1 MSEPLFIRPLIFVA
15 HQDDETIGAGIL
27 MQRAQDPL
35 VVFATDGASED
46 PYFWKAHGT
55 RQRLAEVRQQEA
67 HRVLAIAD
75 VASVEFLGFPDQKLH
90 RHAPDA
96 IRALTDIARRETCT
110 AIVTHAYEGG
120 HPDHDTCS
128 YIAHVAGQQTGL
140 RVWEMPL
147 YHRAQGVLT
156 KQIFLQGDAELEL
169 LPTESESARKQQMF
183 AAYVSQGDLA
193 QTFPATSERF
203 RRQPQYDYTR
213 PPHRGPLN
221 YEAWQWTITGM
232 EVSQA
237 LAQAMGAHQ

>member
-1 MSEPLFIRPLIFVA
+1 MSEPLYIRPLIFVA

-27 MQRAQDPL
+27 LQRAEHPL

-46 PYFWKAHGT
+46 PYFWKAHGS
-55 RQRLAEVRQQEA
+55 RQALGEVREQEA
-67 HRVLAIAD
+67 RSVMALAG
-75 VASVEFLGFPDQKLH
+75 VASVGFLAFQDQKLH
-90 RHAPDA
+90 QHAAEA
-96 IRALTDIARRETCT
+96 IRALTDIARREACT

-128 YIAHVAGQQTGL
+128 YIAHVVGQQTGL
-140 RVWEMPL
+140 SVWEMPL
-147 YHRAQGVLT
+147 YHRAAGVIT
-156 KQIFLQGDAELEL
+156 KQLFISGDVGLEL
-169 LPTESESARKQQMF
+169 FPAEAEIAVKHRMLSAY
-183 AAYVSQGDLA
+183 ASQGDLA
-193 QTFPATSERF
+193 AAFPATTERF